1 MDVYMKALQ
10 KALMCVCFRVSA
22 MCRCECA
29 LLAADDGM
37 GLYVSIPAY
46 ACVFMFVWIW
56 ALVYHASQP
65 VTHGF
70 AATTLA
76 RVVSVPAGWQRG
88 ETLSVAH
95 PGGEGLPAHLLSHH
109 LGPSVCGYPASDPL
123 GSSPCRRTSALSSLL
138 VNRENNNQQTLLSY
152 SLLCLLYCYTVPV

>member
-1 MDVYMKALQ
+1 
-10 KALMCVCFRVSA
+10 MCVWFRVSA
-22 MCRCECA
+22 VCRC
-29 LLAADDGM
+29 DGPVCEHSCIW
-37 GLYVSIPAY
+37 LYKL
-46 ACVFMFVWIW
+46 VFMFVWIW

-76 RVVSVPAGWQRG
+76 RAVSVPAGWQRG

-109 LGPSVCGYPASDPL
+109 LGPCVCGYPALDPL

-152 SLLCLLYCYTVPV
+152 SAPLTLQLYSVCVTACEDSNNV